1 MGRNLLNIW
10 VKRYRKN
17 GKVHEVGR
25 PTIIGSPIMRELKGM
40 LTDEMHNI
48 LTSDFVENL
57 QDLHKKRMVETTKVA
72 ACSIKPTSRRSVGLL
87 V

>member
-25 PTIIGSPIMRELKGM
+25 PTIIGSPIIRELKGM
-40 LTDEMHNI
+40 LTDKIHNTT
-48 LTSDFVENL
+48 TSDFVENL

-72 ACSIKPTSRRSVGLL
+72 ACSFKPISRRSVGRL